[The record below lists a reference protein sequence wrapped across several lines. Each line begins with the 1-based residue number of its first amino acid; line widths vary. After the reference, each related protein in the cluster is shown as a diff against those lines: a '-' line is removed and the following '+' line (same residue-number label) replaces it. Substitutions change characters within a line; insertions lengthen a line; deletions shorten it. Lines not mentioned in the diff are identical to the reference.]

1 MTLFWAIILLGIL
14 VSVHEFGHF
23 LFAKLAGVR
32 VLKFSL
38 GFGPKL
44 AGRKYGDTE
53 YLISTIPLGGYVKM
67 LGENPDEELKEEDRA
82 FAYNCQPVWKRFLI
96 VFAGPVFNIFFASLI
111 FVFLFLSG
119 VPVPYP
125 DAGKIEE
132 NSPAAKAGLMTGDRI
147 IEINGKSVESWG
159 DIDSFMID
167 NPGKTLALRVKREG
181 KIIELSVTPVKKTE
195 KNIFG
200 EDTKSWEIGVSPLLY
215 PVIGEVMKGSRAKKA
230 GLKKGDRII
239 QVDGKAIKIWQDLTS
254 IIHDN
259 PDVPLK
265 FRIRRD
271 GREMDLTIT
280 PEKQTF
286 STLGGA
292 DKTIGIIGIKPM
304 GNDFIKRFNPIE
316 SAKLGIQ
323 KTWEISE
330 LTVLSL
336 IKLIERVI
344 PAETIGGPIMIFQVA
359 SQQASQGVVN
369 FFTLMAFLSIN
380 LGILNLLPIPI
391 LDGGHI
397 MFLGIEA
404 IRRKPLDEKIISV
417 SQKIGLAIILT
428 LMALAFYNDIMRLVT
443 GKQFPQ

>member
-1 MTLFWAIILLGIL
+1 MTLLWAIILLGIL
-14 VSVHEFGHF
+14 IFVHEFGHF

-44 AGRKYGDTE
+44 VGRKYGDTE
-53 YLISTIPLGGYVKM
+53 YLISSVPLGGYVKM
-67 LGENPDEELKEEDRA
+67 LGENTDEELQEKDKP
-82 FAYNCQPVWKRFLI
+82 FAYNRQPVWKRFLI
-96 VFAGPVFNIFFASLI
+96 VLAGPVFNIFFASLI

-125 DAGKIEE
+125 DVGKIEE

-147 IEINGKSVESWG
+147 IEINGESVESWG

-167 NPGKTLALRVKREG
+167 NPGKTLDLRVKRDG
-181 KIIELSVTPVKKTE
+181 KIIELFVTPVKKTE

-200 EDTKSWEIGVSPLLY
+200 EGTESWEIGVSPLFY

-230 GLKKGDRII
+230 GLMKGDRII
-239 QVDGKAIKIWQDLTS
+239 QVDGKTIKIWQDLTS

-265 FRIRRD
+265 FRIRRG

-286 STLGGA
+286 EILGGTE
-292 DKTIGIIGIKPM
+292 KTIGIIGIKPM

-336 IKLIERVI
+336 IKLIQRVI
-344 PAETIGGPIMIFQVA
+344 PADTIGGPIMIFQVA
-359 SQQASQGVVN
+359 SQQASQGAIN
-369 FFTLMAFLSIN
+369 FLTLMAFLNIN

-404 IRRKPLDEKIISV
+404 IRRKPLDEKIISI
-417 SQKIGLAIILT
+417 SQRVGLAIILT
-428 LMALAFYNDIMRLVT
+428 LMAFAFYNDIMRLIT